1 MTDLVQKILASV
13 ISGALLGIAGF
24 FIGKI
29 SAKYKRL
36 KDDQEDLKETLKLL
50 KDADRHLLRKYI
62 KECHEQF
69 VNVQH
74 WCSVEDK
81 SIVDSIYQTYHVLKG
96 NGTGTA
102 LWEEIMALPSY
113 PPQEVMK
120 HENIS

>member
-1 MTDLVQKILASV
+1 MTDLIEKILASV

-36 KDDQEDLKETLKLL
+36 KDNQEDLKETLKVL
-50 KDADRHLLRKYI
+50 KDANRHLLRKYI

-69 VNVQH
+69 VNVQG

-96 NGTGTA
+96 NGTGTT

-113 PPQEVMK
+113 PPRGDEA
-120 HENIS
+120 